1 MAPHGAPPAALLLLC
16 ALDIALDPRETPPL
30 GPSPQNPLRVT
41 APPIPGPPPQRVTP
55 PHPDFPPPPDPRDP
69 PPGPQR
75 RRGRPPRRPPPP
87 DERLLRGLLARYR
100 PGVRPAARGPGG
112 RVLVRVGLE
121 LAQLVSLDEKHE
133 ELTTKV
139 YLDLSWRDPRLQW
152 DPPRSRGG
160 WGVLRVPAEH
170 LWLPDLGLENN
181 NDGEFGVSLGVRA
194 VVTPDGSVR
203 WRPPAL
209 YRSRCPPQV
218 SHFPFDWQ
226 NCSLVFRSGSYGP
239 EEVGLR
245 LAGGDTPGGGG
256 PRPSCPPTSRRTV
269 SGSCATAP
277 ARHHA
282 SPSHED
288 VTFYLV
294 IRRKP
299 LFYIVNVLVPCVLI
313 TLLAVVVFYLPPD
326 AGEKMTLSLF
336 ALLTLTVFL
345 LLLADK
351 VPATSLAVPLIG
363 RYLTGTLVLLTLCVI
378 LSVGVL
384 NLHHRSP
391 ATHTMPPWAR
401 RLLLQRLPP
410 LLGLRPP
417 RPSPPRT
424 PPTPRGHP
432 PRAGDEYF
440 LRRPLPGAP
449 PVPPPLLQG
458 PPPPPELRAAA
469 AAIGFIARHLR
480 EQQQPRQPP
489 MTPVPAPPPPN
500 PPQSSCEPSHERLHG
515 GRLQLQEEWHVVA
528 LAVDRLFLWAFLVLT
543 GGCALGTGLDAALH
557 RPPPRPFP

>member
-1 MAPHGAPPAALLLLC
+1 MPESSLGGSPGRLVGGVPPCPLC
-16 ALDIALDPRETPPL
+16 
-30 GPSPQNPLRVT
+30 
-41 APPIPGPPPQRVTP
+41 PPQ
-55 PHPDFPPPPDPRDP
+55 
-69 PPGPQR
+69 
-75 RRGRPPRRPPPP
+75 
-87 DERLLRGLLARYR
+87 
-100 PGVRPAARGPGG
+100 
-112 RVLVRVGLE
+112 
-121 LAQLVSLDEKHE
+121 DEKHE

-152 DPPRSRGG
+152 DPRAHGG
-160 WGVLRVPAEH
+160 VGVLRVPAEH

-209 YRSRCPPQV
+209 YRSRCPIRV

-239 EEVGLR
+239 EELGLR
-245 LAGGDTPGGGG
+245 LAGGDTPGGGAQAVLPADFQENG
-256 PRPSCPPTSRRTV
+256 QWELCHR
-269 SGSCATAP
+269 SG
-277 ARHHA
+277 RHHA
-282 SPSHED
+282 GPSHED

-410 LLGLRPP
+410 LLGLRCPP
-417 RPSPPRT
+417 AESPPDPPPPPGGT
-424 PPTPRGHP
+424 PP
-432 PRAGDEYF
+432 A
-440 LRRPLPGAP
+440 PGTSISCGGRC
-449 PVPPPLLQG
+449 PVPPPRPPRSCRA

-480 EQQQPRQPP
+480 EQQQHQ
-489 MTPVPAPPPPN
+489 
-500 PPQSSCEPSHERLHG
+500 E
-515 GRLQLQEEWHVVA
+515 LQEEWHVVA
-528 LAVDRLFLWAFLVLT
+528 LAVDRLFLWAFLALT

>member
-16 ALDIALDPRETPPL
+16 ALHIAL
-30 GPSPQNPLRVT
+30 
-41 APPIPGPPPQRVTP
+41 AAAGPPPP
-55 PHPDFPPPPDPRDP
+55 A
-69 PPGPQR
+69 
-75 RRGRPPRRPPPP
+75 PPPP

-100 PGVRPAARGPGG
+100 PGVRPAAPGPGG

-152 DPPRSRGG
+152 DPRAHGG
-160 WGVLRVPAEH
+160 VGVLRVPAEH
-170 LWLPDLGLENN
+170 LWLPDVGLENN

-194 VVTPDGSVR
+194 VITPDGSVR

-209 YRSRCPPQV
+209 YRSRCPIRV

-239 EEVGLR
+239 EELGLR
-245 LAGGDTPGGGG
+245 LAGGDTPGGGAQAALPADFQENG
-256 PRPSCPPTSRRTV
+256 QWELCHR
-269 SGSCATAP
+269 SG
-277 ARHHA
+277 RHHA
-282 SPSHED
+282 GPSHED

-410 LLGLRPP
+410 LLGLRCPP
-417 RPSPPRT
+417 AESPPD
-424 PPTPRGHP
+424 PPAPRGHP
-432 PRAGDEYF
+432 PA
-440 LRRPLPGAP
+440 PGTSISCGGRC
-449 PVPPPLLQG
+449 PVPPPC
-458 PPPPPELRAAA
+458 PPCSCRA
-469 AAIGFIARHLR
+469 
-480 EQQQPRQPP
+480 
-489 MTPVPAPPPPN
+489 
-500 PPQSSCEPSHERLHG
+500 
-515 GRLQLQEEWHVVA
+515 
-528 LAVDRLFLWAFLVLT
+528 
-543 GGCALGTGLDAALH
+543 
-557 RPPPRPFP
+557 PPRPLSCERRRPPSASSPGTCGSSSSTRSCRRSGTSWRWPWTGFSFGLSWC

>member
-1 MAPHGAPPAALLLLC
+1 MGEWGSSGGEGRWREAPNWGGGGVAPSLPHIRSRWRRPSPPQLFPPAPPRAGTRGHGAP
-16 ALDIALDPRETPPL
+16 R
-30 GPSPQNPLRVT
+30 SPHRHL
-41 APPIPGPPPQRVTP
+41 
-55 PHPDFPPPPDPRDP
+55 PPPPPLPLHPRGGRGGGAPPEP
-69 PPGPQR
+69 PPG
-75 RRGRPPRRPPPP
+75 
-87 DERLLRGLLARYR
+87 ERLLHALLARYR
-100 PGVRPAARGPGG
+100 PGVRPAAAGPGG

-152 DPPRSRGG
+152 DPRAHGG
-160 WGVLRVPAEH
+160 LGVLRVPAQR
-170 LWLPDLGLENN
+170 LWLPDVGLENN

-194 VVTPDGSVR
+194 IVTPDGSVR

-209 YRSRCPPQV
+209 YRSRCPIRV

-239 EEVGLR
+239 AELGLR
-245 LAGGDTPGGGG
+245 LAGGGAGAGGAGGGG
-256 PRPSCPPTSRRTV
+256 RPGCAAPRLPGERAVGAVPPL
-269 SGSCATAP
+269 G
-277 ARHHA
+277 RHHA

-391 ATHTMPPWAR
+391 ATHAMPPWAR
-401 RLLLQRLPP
+401 
-410 LLGLRPP
+410 
-417 RPSPPRT
+417 
-424 PPTPRGHP
+424 
-432 PRAGDEYF
+432 A
-440 LRRPLPGAP
+440 
-449 PVPPPLLQG
+449 
-458 PPPPPELRAAA
+458 LRAAA
-469 AAIGFIARHLR
+469 AAVAFIARHLR
-480 EQQQPRQPP
+480 EQQR
-489 MTPVPAPPPPN
+489 
-500 PPQSSCEPSHERLHG
+500 H
-515 GRLQLQEEWHVVA
+515 QE
-528 LAVDRLFLWAFLVLT
+528 
-543 GGCALGTGLDAALH
+543 
-557 RPPPRPFP
+557 